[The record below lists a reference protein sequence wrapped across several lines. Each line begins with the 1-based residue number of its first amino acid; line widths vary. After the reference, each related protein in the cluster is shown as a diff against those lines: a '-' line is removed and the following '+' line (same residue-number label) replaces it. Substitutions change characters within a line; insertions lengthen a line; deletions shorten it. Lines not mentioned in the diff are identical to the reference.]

1 MLKRLKAAAEAFRKS
16 AVEEIKEE
24 KKTPWVKILGG
35 VHDPSKGVKIS
46 LDWNKEFVD
55 YLRENK
61 ITGTDDEAVV
71 QKWVTMLFRDMME
84 EGKENTDETTNEF
97 E

>member
-16 AVEEIKEE
+16 AVEKKEE
-24 KKTPWVKILGG
+24 KKEPWVEILGG

-55 YLRENK
+55 YLRENG
-61 ITGTDDEAVV
+61 ITGTDDEAIV

-84 EGKENTDETTNEF
+84 EGKENTNEF